1 MCDMPF
7 RMLVFRTCKLS
18 PVVETR
24 VLNVS
29 LFNALDD
36 LEKLCEED
44 LAEEQ
49 RVQEVWHVYGS
60 ACRCGDAEI
69 SKSET
74 HIHERHITYVF
85 STPTVQ
91 SYTRRGIHSGQ
102 VSTDGV

>member
-1 MCDMPF
+1 MPF

-49 RVQEVWHVYGS
+49 RVQEVWHV
-60 ACRCGDAEI
+60 CICEETDREI
-69 SKSET
+69 VDVLLECVLDDS
-74 HIHERHITYVF
+74 H
-85 STPTVQ
+85 
-91 SYTRRGIHSGQ
+91 
-102 VSTDGV
+102 